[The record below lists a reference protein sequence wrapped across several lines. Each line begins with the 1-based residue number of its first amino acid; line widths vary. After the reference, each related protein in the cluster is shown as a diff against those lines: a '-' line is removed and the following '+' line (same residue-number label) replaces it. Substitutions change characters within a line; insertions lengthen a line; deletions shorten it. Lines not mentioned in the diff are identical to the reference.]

1 MCTLGSAEQGGARG
15 DLHFCTEYVV
25 PLLSFGGAEYGR
37 NVRIGSV
44 RRSLRTK
51 GQAGPGA
58 AAGGDSVAAMA
69 HALAGG
75 YHGPP
80 ELTAVRALTEWT
92 LDAWMLALV
101 VLLGGCYLAGVRHL
115 RRQGQPWSRWRTVN
129 FVGLGLGIVVIAT
142 MSSFGTYFGVLFY
155 MRAFQTIL
163 LLLLAPLFL
172 ALGRPLTLAI
182 AVYPAAGQR
191 IDRAIHSRT
200 ARVVTFPAI
209 TTLALVA
216 VPFVMYF
223 TTWYTAAF
231 HSDAVRELTHLAL
244 MVPGFVFFWTL
255 LRVDPVPKTYSYG
268 VSLWITAVEVIGD
281 AFLGL
286 AVIAYT
292 SLIGAGY
299 YHALARPWGPSLQT
313 DQILGGGTLWIF
325 GDLVGLPFLVAQL
338 IQFMREDE
346 AEAAIVDAE
355 LDARDAARTA
365 PGSSASAGPEESAG
379 PAPAGQHRGP
389 STRGA
394 STRGARTR
402 GARPA
407 EPARPDERAHPDEQ
421 GRPAD
426 PARPWWENDPRFND
440 RFRQV

>member
-1 MCTLGSAEQGGARG
+1 MS
-15 DLHFCTEYVV
+15 
-25 PLLSFGGAEYGR
+25 
-37 NVRIGSV
+37 
-44 RRSLRTK
+44 
-51 GQAGPGA
+51 
-58 AAGGDSVAAMA
+58 

-80 ELTAVRALTEWT
+80 DLTAVRALTEWT
-92 LDAWMLALV
+92 LDAWMVALV
-101 VLLGGCYLAGVRHL
+101 LLLGGCYLAGVRHL
-115 RRQGQPWSRWRTVN
+115 RRRGEPWPGWRTVN
-129 FVGLGLGIVVIAT
+129 FAGLGLGIAVIAT
-142 MSSFGTYFGVLFY
+142 MSSFGTYYGVLFY

-182 AVYPAAGQR
+182 TVFPSAGRR
-191 IDRAIHSRT
+191 IDRAIHSRG

-231 HSDAVRELTHLAL
+231 HSVAVRELTHLAL

-268 VSLWITAVEVIGD
+268 VSLWITAVEVVGD

-346 AEAAIVDAE
+346 AEAAVIDAE
-355 LDARDAARTA
+355 LDARDAARA
-365 PGSSASAGPEESAG
+365 AQSGAAQSGAAQSGAAQGSGPNASPEPEPAGPDD
-379 PAPAGQHRGP
+379 
-389 STRGA
+389 
-394 STRGARTR
+394 
-402 GARPA
+402 
-407 EPARPDERAHPDEQ
+407 PD
-421 GRPAD
+421 
-426 PARPWWENDPRFND
+426 RPWWENDQRFND
-440 RFRQV
+440 RFGPV